1 MTLQVK
7 MFSKALCSLALI
19 WYHAVK
25 STLLGFLGIFCSKC
39 LLVTS
44 LVSVGVQIVLWCIY
58 WTYDL
63 CLLTCNI
70 VCFSVGCYSDVI
82 ASYTTGCTSLLSV
95 EYSQSNTLVSVGVTW
110 RFMNMLMGKMKLYM
124 HENHLLCIK
133 VCSVCMYLCMH
144 VLLQLVFHAKYNI
157 SNDINMF

>member
-19 WYHAVK
+19 WYHALK
-25 STLLGFLGIFCSKC
+25 STLLGFLDIFCSKC

-44 LVSVGVQIVLWCIY
+44 LVSVGVQIVLRCCIY

-95 EYSQSNTLVSVGVTW
+95 EYSQSNTLVCVGVTW
-110 RFMNMLMGKMKLYM
+110 SFMNIMLMGKMKLYM
-124 HENHLLCIK
+124 RENHLLYIK
-133 VCSVCMYLCMH
+133 VGGVCMY
-144 VLLQLVFHAKYNI
+144 VFMYACSSFGI
-157 SNDINMF
+157 SCKI